1 MTSIILKVLA
11 LSGVVSA
18 GCFAVWKANTDLG
31 PQTVGQ
37 FSEDGAGA
45 AGASPEKAPES
56 EEGIP
61 ATEDLALAD
70 FPTEAAAAESATPAR
85 QMPAAFPAGD
95 PEPLD
100 AATPRQLPVIN
111 ALEAESTA
119 PEPGVADLD
128 ILEDAE
134 RRASLPGS
142 DDSPSLQ
149 KFPREAG
156 GPELLKTPTRTRSP
170 QGVVPAAGEEEVP
183 ETAPPLRQRSPIV
196 PALPLTVEPI
206 PETSSEPIEP
216 LPINETVGPG
226 SFPDA
231 TEEPGAGTPIGNASE
246 VAPTEDFSA
255 SVPVQ
260 PGQPAL
266 RTRGPGPAR
275 ETPPDADSPVPFDQ
289 SEPVESIPATTNDN
303 AVPEDLTDTFPPA
316 AARPRVHPLP
326 TTPEPTLSPEEPAAV
341 GGLPRPT
348 RPGSSIPMPVPD
360 AGSRG
365 VNPELLVGD
374 GTVDDGT
381 VKQSQQPQLKIE
393 KIAQAEAEVGVS
405 FIYEIVIQNTGAV
418 DAHDVLV
425 EERIPKGAKLE
436 LSKPQ
441 GRVSA
446 DRIVRFPLDTIPANS
461 QKTIRIQ
468 ILPLE
473 AGPIGSVATVRFS
486 SKVAAKTVVTAP
498 RLEFTVDAPKEVAVG
513 EQVTYRF
520 LIKNA
525 GQGTAR
531 KSTLRV
537 ILPEGLHH
545 PKGHDLDQELGVI
558 APGQSVEKSLTFLA
572 QDVARY
578 SPEFFITANGL
589 EQVNRQL
596 DLSVIESRLHISR
609 KGPARRFVERPA
621 EFETTVMNR
630 SDAPLQGVQVTEI
643 LPVGVVPVGDRTGYQ
658 WDPKSRTVTWIVGVL
673 GPGHIERLPL
683 TVVARQP
690 GKLAGVISAVDDAQ
704 HRAEMPTALEV
715 QGFAALEVDFNG
727 SGVPVNI
734 GEQVSMRLTVRNG
747 GSASAKNVTAVFEV
761 PSQMQFVS
769 GTGQGEVS
777 YSQEGKL
784 VTFAPV
790 DELLP
795 NSTQTYDIVLTAAQ
809 EGRANVAADLYVDD
823 QQEKVRQEQQIRVVS
838 DEP

>member
-37 FSEDGAGA
+37 FSENGADA
-45 AGASPEKAPES
+45 AGAPPEEAPKN
-56 EEGIP
+56 EEELANTG
-61 ATEDLALAD
+61 DLALAE
-70 FPTEAAAAESATPAR
+70 FPIDAAATEATAPAR

-95 PEPLD
+95 PEPID
-100 AATPRQLPVIN
+100 ATTPRQLPAVDTTG
-111 ALEAESTA
+111 AKSTA

-156 GPELLKTPTRTRSP
+156 GPELLKTPTRNRAP
-170 QGVVPAAGEEEVP
+170 QGVVPAAGEEEVT
-183 ETAPPLRQRSPIV
+183 ETSPPLRQRSPIA
-196 PALPLTVEPI
+196 PALPLTVEPT

-216 LPINETVGPG
+216 LPIDETVGPG
-226 SFPDA
+226 SFPGT
-231 TEEPGAGTPIGNASE
+231 TEEPVTAPPLGDARE
-246 VAPTEDFSA
+246 VAPTEDFPA
-255 SVPVQ
+255 SLPVQ
-260 PGQPAL
+260 SGQPAL
-266 RTRGPGPAR
+266 RIRGPGPAR

-289 SEPVESIPATTNDN
+289 SEPVEAIPSTTNDN
-303 AVPEDLTDTFPPA
+303 SLPSDLTETFPS
-316 AARPRVHPLP
+316 AARPRVNPLP
-326 TTPEPTLSPEEPAAV
+326 ATPEPTLSPEEPAAV
-341 GGLPRPT
+341 DELPRPV

-486 SKVAAKTVVTAP
+486 SKVASKTVVTAP

-630 SDAPLQGVQVTEI
+630 SDAPLQGVQVTEV

-690 GKLAGVISAVDDAQ
+690 GKLAGVISAVDAAN

-761 PSQMQFVS
+761 PAQMQFVS